1 MNKSSR
7 RSFARKRDRVTATG
21 REILAGGRI
30 RWNFLNGTDA
40 ALFRPRHAKAQA
52 SNTKSIK
59 ELPYRPCRLVMS
71 TRRVAELGREY
82 R

>member
-1 MNKSSR
+1 MSKSSR

-52 SNTKSIK
+52 SNTKVHQGTS
-59 ELPYRPCRLVMS
+59 LPSLPFGDVDKTSR
-71 TRRVAELGREY
+71 
-82 R
+82 